1 MIDVTCAIIRNGD
14 KVLAVQRSHNMH
26 LAGHWE
32 FPGGKTETGETSEA
46 CIAREILEEL
56 NIRIRPVK
64 QLIPVEHHYKD
75 TTIRLIPFLCD
86 IIEGEIELTEHA
98 EYQWVR
104 PDEIKTLKWAAADWK
119 LIGVNELG

>member
-1 MIDVTCAIIRNGD
+1 MIDVTCAIIRR
-14 KVLAVQRSHNMH
+14 KERTLAVQRSHGMD

-32 FPGGKTETGETSEA
+32 FPGGKIETGETAED

-75 TTIRLIPFLCD
+75 KAIRLIPFLC
-86 IIEGEIELTEHA
+86 EITEWQIQLTEHA
-98 EYQWVR
+98 AFQWVS
-104 PDEIKTLKWAAADWK
+104 PDDIKTLNWAAADWK
-119 LIGVNELG
+119 LIGVNGLG